1 MSEASRVTGAAA
13 ADYEIRKRTFLNTEE
28 ECRQQG
34 ILFVPLVAESSGGWG
49 ASAFSVFKR
58 MAKLAA
64 HRGGLSSPA
73 RAALPLFLERL
84 SVSIRSAKARA
95 ALRRAG
101 PGSDPASSAAETAAA
116 AICSSS

>member
-1 MSEASRVTGAAA
+1 MTGAAA

-95 ALRRAG
+95 ALRRADFG
-101 PGSDPASSAAETAAA
+101 SYPGGSAAERAAGL
-116 AICSSS
+116 ISSAP